1 MSAQQKARVSVIG
14 AAQVGKTTFLEGHMC
29 KYFKGQ
35 ACVSSETPEYVMHVS
50 TNKGPIEL
58 TMFET
63 RDIKDVPE
71 ELIKGCNGHIIMS
84 DVTDENMHTLFKK
97 RYIEL
102 IDCIGLKTRAPI
114 VNFFNKTDITNQVT
128 YIFDSS
134 VPSFDISSKTTSG
147 INEALT
153 IFLRRVLDDPNL
165 LICM

>member
-35 ACVSSETPEYVMHVS
+35 ACVSSETPEYVMQVS

-58 TMFET
+58 TMFEA
-63 RDIKDVPE
+63 RDIKDVSV
-71 ELIKGCNGHIIMS
+71 KGCDGHIIMS

-102 IDCIGLKTRAPI
+102 IDCLGLNNRTPI
-114 VNFFNKTDITNQVT
+114 VNFFNKTDVTNQPT

-153 IFLRRVLDDPNL
+153 IFLRRVLDEPNL

>member
-1 MSAQQKARVSVIG
+1 MSMQQKARVSVIG
-14 AAQVGKTTFLEGHMC
+14 AAQVGKKTFVEGHMC

-35 ACVSSETPEYVMHVS
+35 SVATEPPEYVMHVS

-58 TMFET
+58 TMFC
-63 RDIKDVPE
+63 INSVKDVSV
-71 ELIKGCNGHIIMS
+71 KGCDGHIIMS

-102 IDCIGLKTRAPI
+102 IDCLGLNNRTPI
-114 VNFFNKTDITNQVT
+114 VNFFNKTDITNQPT

-134 VPSFDISSKTTSG
+134 VPSFDVSSKTTSG

-153 IFLRRVLDDPNL
+153 IFLRRVLDEPNL